1 MANGVAKGG
10 LLGGKRPPFRDQK
23 TTFCNTIRNTLII
36 KRLQSSPPDIPEG
49 RRRDVK
55 LKINIIN

>member
-1 MANGVAKGG
+1 MAFRVAKGG

-23 TTFCNTIRNTLII
+23 TAFCSTIRNTLII

-49 RRRDVK
+49 EEKRCK
-55 LKINIIN
+55 TENKYN